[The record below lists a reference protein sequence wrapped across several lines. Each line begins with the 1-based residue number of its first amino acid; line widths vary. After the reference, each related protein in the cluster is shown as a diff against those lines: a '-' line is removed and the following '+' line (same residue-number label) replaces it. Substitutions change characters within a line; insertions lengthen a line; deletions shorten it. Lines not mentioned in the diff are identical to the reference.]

1 VTVRILEEDDEHENE
16 DDFSA
21 SEFRLPGRLG
31 DPALLGPLRERASGL
46 SGTRR
51 LSCIER
57 SKIGGTN
64 YISAVLE

>member
-1 VTVRILEEDDEHENE
+1 VRILEEDDELENE
-16 DDFSA
+16 DDFST
-21 SEFRLPGRLG
+21 SEFRLKGHLG
-31 DPALLGPLRERASGL
+31 DPALLGPLWERASGL

-51 LSCIER
+51 LSSIER